1 MANNTAQQGS
11 KLEPKLILV
20 CVTAAIGGFLFGYD
34 TSVINGG
41 VDAIASS
48 QSGFGLSAFMS
59 GFSVSSALIGCIVG
73 AWFAGTLADRFGRVR
88 VMQFAAV
95 LFVISAIGAGLSSSF
110 VFFVIIRIVG
120 GVGVGFTSA
129 IGPAYISEVSPVER
143 RGFLTGF
150 QQLAIVLGITTSLIV
165 NDIYAL
171 VSGGAANP
179 FWFGMDTWRWMLITT
194 AVPGIIMFIMAFT
207 LPESPRYLVMKERYE
222 EATKIL
228 GEVTG
233 EANPKAK
240 VLEIAKTLKA
250 DMGSRPHLSDLRGHA
265 LGLKPVVWVGIG
277 IALFQQIS
285 GVNVVMFYDSS
296 LWQMVGLTEQ
306 QSLNATLIR
315 TAMSLIATIIG
326 MLLIDRVGRRR
337 LLRIGSAGMA
347 IFLAIIA
354 LGFAVGNTGTNTALH
369 LVGIWPWVVIGGSYI
384 FFFIFSATWGIAM
397 WVVIGEVFP
406 NSIRALAVAL
416 ATAANWVGN
425 FLITTTF
432 PPMRDSIGLPITYVI
447 YAIMAVLSYVFVR
460 KFLPETNGVE
470 LEDMKSTAIT
480 K

>member
-1 MANNTAQQGS
+1 MAN
-11 KLEPKLILV
+11 KLETKLVLV
-20 CVTAAIGGFLFGYD
+20 CMTAAIGGFLFGYD

-48 QSGFGLSAFMS
+48 ESGFGLTSFLS

-95 LFVISAIGAGLSSSF
+95 LFVVSAIGSGLASNF
-110 VFFVIIRIVG
+110 AVFVIIRIVG

-194 AVPGIIMFIMAFT
+194 AIPGIIMFVMAFT

-228 GEVTG
+228 AEVTG
-233 EANPKAK
+233 EENPKAK
-240 VLEIAKTLKA
+240 VLEIAKTLKE
-250 DMGSRPHLSDLRGHA
+250 DMGSRPHFGDLRGRA
-265 LGLKPVVWVGIG
+265 LGLKPVIWVGIG
-277 IALFQQIS
+277 VALFQQIS

-315 TAMSLIATIIG
+315 TLMSLIATIIG
-326 MLLIDRVGRRR
+326 MLLIDRIGRRR

-347 IFLAIIA
+347 IFLAVIA
-354 LGFAVGNTGTNTALH
+354 FGFGVGNSGTNGSLH
-369 LVGIWPWVVIGGSYI
+369 LTGIWPWVVIGGSYI
-384 FFFIFSATWGIAM
+384 FFFIFSATWGIVM

-406 NSIRALAVAL
+406 NSIRALAVAV

-425 FLITTTF
+425 FLVTTTF
-432 PPMRDSIGLPITYVI
+432 PPMRDTIGLPITYVI
-447 YAIMAVLSYVFVR
+447 YAIMAVLSYIFVR

-470 LEDMKSTAIT
+470 LEDMKTSSLG